1 MSAIQNLKAA
11 SSLRSIARLLNF
23 RPSALSYLLFIKP
36 NATKYRNFQISKKS
50 GGARQIMAPSDELK
64 LLQRR
69 LSDLLVECISE
80 GNLAS
85 RWKDKYVQG
94 FTPRRS
100 FITNADLHR
109 NQRYVFNLD
118 LEDFFGTINFGRVRG
133 FFIKNNLF
141 QLHPDAATVIAQI
154 ACHDNVLPQGSP
166 SSPVISNLVGHVLDV
181 KLCRLASNTGCIYS
195 RYADDITFSTN
206 KSIFPVEIACLRAGC
221 LNQWDVGAELDRTI
235 NSAGYRIN
243 QSKTRMQFR
252 RSRQNVT
259 GIVVNWQLNTRV
271 EYRKVVRAMVH
282 ELFEKGEFLMP
293 QSPRVAAAIPNA
305 QPPKGRRSQ
314 LRGMLEH
321 IRQVDFYEAR
331 RKTRK
336 STLSVND
343 KKEIYLTLRKNSR
356 SIIYRS
362 FLLYD
367 DFYSAERPTIFCE
380 GETDLIHLQCAITK
394 AVPLTS
400 RNLLR

>member
-118 LEDFFGTINFGRVRG
+118 LEDFFGTINFGRV
-133 FFIKNNLF
+133 
-141 QLHPDAATVIAQI
+141 
-154 ACHDNVLPQGSP
+154 
-166 SSPVISNLVGHVLDV
+166 
-181 KLCRLASNTGCIYS
+181 
-195 RYADDITFSTN
+195 
-206 KSIFPVEIACLRAGC
+206 
-221 LNQWDVGAELDRTI
+221 
-235 NSAGYRIN
+235 
-243 QSKTRMQFR
+243 
-252 RSRQNVT
+252 
-259 GIVVNWQLNTRV
+259 
-271 EYRKVVRAMVH
+271 
-282 ELFEKGEFLMP
+282 
-293 QSPRVAAAIPNA
+293 
-305 QPPKGRRSQ
+305 
-314 LRGMLEH
+314 
-321 IRQVDFYEAR
+321 
-331 RKTRK
+331 
-336 STLSVND
+336 
-343 KKEIYLTLRKNSR
+343 
-356 SIIYRS
+356 
-362 FLLYD
+362 
-367 DFYSAERPTIFCE
+367 
-380 GETDLIHLQCAITK
+380 
-394 AVPLTS
+394 
-400 RNLLR
+400 